1 MHLLLNAFPLSF
13 MFLFHIKWDNLCWQN
28 SKCVS
33 IVTVYYYSWP
43 CPQLNPL
50 TSKRSRTPPSN
61 KTTPELQAQ
70 STPAPEKEHR
80 LHGSRAAP
88 SPQPFHSHFLSAGL
102 GSLRGAGESD
112 CYTTTEPSSLI
123 PASVP
128 FQPRHTDARTFTALT
143 FACTNPNNF

>member
-1 MHLLLNAFPLSF
+1 MHLLLNAFPLSL

-50 TSKRSRTPPSN
+50 TSKTSRTPPSN

-70 STPAPEKEHR
+70 GTPAPEKEHR
-80 LHGSRAAP
+80 LRGSRAAP

-102 GSLRGAGESD
+102 ESLRGAGESD